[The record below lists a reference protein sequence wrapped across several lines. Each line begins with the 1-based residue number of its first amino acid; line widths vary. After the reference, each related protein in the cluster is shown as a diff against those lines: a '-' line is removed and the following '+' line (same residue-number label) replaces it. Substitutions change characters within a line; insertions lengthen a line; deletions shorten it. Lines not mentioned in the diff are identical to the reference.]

1 MFAKIYLEITNAC
14 NLSCSFCPPTRRKPE
29 FLSKEDFEL
38 FLRKL
43 GGFGRLLY
51 FHLKGEP
58 LLHPLLGDFLRSA
71 GEREFSVSI
80 TTNGTLLAEK
90 ASLLLEATNLRKL
103 SISLHSHAGSPDAE
117 AYWRGVA
124 AFLDEHRAKP
134 AFPVSLRLWNRSSGT
149 LPPETERLWALLRDR
164 YPEAGTWETASGEW
178 EAKQLDHLVYLNQAE
193 RYEWPS
199 LSLPQAETRGF
210 CRGLRNQIG
219 ILCDGTVVP
228 CCLDGEGE
236 MNLGN
241 LRGQSLGA
249 ILDSPR
255 AQAIYEG
262 FSMRRLVEPL
272 CRSCGYRRKFSSAG
286 ESSRKY

>member
-1 MFAKIYLEITNAC
+1 MLDKIYLEITNVC
-14 NLSCSFCPPTRRKPE
+14 NLACSFCPPTRRKAE

-38 FLRKL
+38 FLTKL
-43 GGFGRLLY
+43 EGAGKLLY

-58 LLHPLLGDFLRSA
+58 LLHPLLGDFLRVA
-71 GEREFSVSI
+71 GERGFSVSI
-80 TTNGTLLAEK
+80 TTNGTLLAEN
-90 ASLLLEATNLRKL
+90 AALLLGATNLRKL

-124 AFLDEHRAKP
+124 AFLDEHRVRP
-134 AFPVSLRLWNRSSGT
+134 AFPVSLRLWNRSSGL
-149 LPPETERLWALLRDR
+149 LPPETERLWALLRER
-164 YPEAGTWETASGEW
+164 YSQAGTWESASGEQDSR
-178 EAKQLDHLVYLNQAE
+178 KLDRLVYLNQAE

-199 LSLPQAETRGF
+199 LSLPQNETRGF

-219 ILCDGTVVP
+219 ILSDGTVVP
-228 CCLDGEGE
+228 CCLDGEGV

-241 LRGQSLGA
+241 LRELSLEA

-255 AQAIYEG
+255 ARAIYEG

-272 CRSCGYRRKFSSAG
+272 CRSCGYRRKFSSRDDASG
-286 ESSRKY
+286 